1 MIRSPDQ
8 KCKQAYNR
16 QTKEHQ
22 NDISKATPG
31 PYKADWGNRTLEYR
45 TKEGYRGFLWEPDEE
60 TELDINEIEKN
71 LAFAELLDPQ
81 TMIMLVTEVLA
92 WRRNGRP

>member
-1 MIRSPDQ
+1 MIDH
-8 KCKQAYNR
+8 KQLLEILKTAS
-16 QTKEHQ
+16 E
-22 NDISKATPG
+22 ATPG